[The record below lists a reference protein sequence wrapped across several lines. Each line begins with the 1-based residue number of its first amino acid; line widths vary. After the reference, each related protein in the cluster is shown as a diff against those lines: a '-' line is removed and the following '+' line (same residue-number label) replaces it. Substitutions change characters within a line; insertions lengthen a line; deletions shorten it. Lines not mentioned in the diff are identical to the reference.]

1 MWTRKQLYRVHNEAT
16 LQRKVIYKMHTSQ
29 FRPLDVEGIRKDF
42 PIFAT
47 EPPLAFLDNA
57 ASTQTPRPVVEA
69 MDAYYDTYRSNIHRG
84 IYRISEEATA
94 QYERAREKVAAVI
107 NAPRTRQVIFTRNT
121 TESINLV
128 AYSWGN
134 ANIREGDEI
143 ILTIMEHHSN
153 LVPWQLLAQRTGATL
168 RFLEITDE
176 GLLDFTQLH
185 NLLTEKTKLVA
196 MGHVSNVLGTI
207 NPIQSVIVA
216 AHAVGAKV
224 IVDAAQSVP
233 HFPVDVQQLNCDFL
247 AFSGHKM
254 CGPTGIGVLYGK
266 SELLEEMPPFL
277 GGGSMIRS
285 VERDVSSYAEL
296 PAKFEAGTPSIAEA
310 IGLGHAVD
318 YITQTN
324 LAALHVHEQ
333 ELLKY
338 AHQRLAEIEGITLYG
353 PAPHQKAGVISFN
366 MEGIHPHD
374 VAGILDTHSIAV
386 RAGHHCAQPLMKR
399 LDVIATVRASFYLYN
414 TIEDVDRLHEGL
426 CRAQKLM
433 TRSQKRKTA

>member
-1 MWTRKQLYRVHNEAT
+1 
-16 LQRKVIYKMHTSQ
+16 
-29 FRPLDVEGIRKDF
+29 
-42 PIFAT
+42 
-47 EPPLAFLDNA
+47 
-57 ASTQTPRPVVEA
+57 

-84 IYRISEEATA
+84 IYRISEEATE
-94 QYERAREKVAAVI
+94 QYERAREKVAQLI
-107 NAPRTRQVIFTRNT
+107 NAPRSRQVIFTRNT

-128 AYSWGN
+128 AYSWGST
-134 ANIREGDEI
+134 NIREGDEI
-143 ILTIMEHHSN
+143 VLSIMEHHSN

-176 GLLDFTQLH
+176 GLLDFTQLRD
-185 NLLTEKTKLVA
+185 LLTEKTKLVA
-196 MGHVSNVLGTI
+196 IGHVSNVLGTI
-207 NPIQSVIVA
+207 NPIQSIIET

-233 HFPVDVQQLNCDFL
+233 HFQVDVQQLDCDFL

-310 IGLGHAVD
+310 IGLGHAVE
-318 YITQTN
+318 YITQAN
-324 LAALHVHEQ
+324 LAAIHVHEQ

-338 AHQRLAEIEGITLYG
+338 AHQRLEQIEGITLYG
-353 PAPHQKAGVISFN
+353 PAPHQKMGVISFS
-366 MEGIHPHD
+366 MDGIHPHD
-374 VAGILDTHSIAV
+374 VAGILDTHGVAV

-399 LDVIATVRASFYLYN
+399 LDVIATIRASFYLYN
-414 TIEDVDRLHEGL
+414 TIEDVDRLYEGL

-433 TRSQKRKTA
+433 TRRKV

>member
-1 MWTRKQLYRVHNEAT
+1 
-16 LQRKVIYKMHTSQ
+16 MHTLE
-29 FRPLDVEGIRKDF
+29 FRPLDLEGIRKDF
-42 PIFAT
+42 PIFGT
-47 EPPLAFLDNA
+47 IPPLAFLDNA
-57 ASTQTPRPVVEA
+57 ASTQTPRPVVDA

-84 IYRISEEATA
+84 IYRISEEATE
-94 QYERAREKVAAVI
+94 QYERAREKVAQLI
-107 NAPRTRQVIFTRNT
+107 NAPRSRQVIFTRNT

-128 AYSWGN
+128 AYSWGG

-143 ILTIMEHHSN
+143 VLTIMEHHSN

-168 RFLEITDE
+168 RFVDITDE
-176 GLLDFTQLH
+176 GLLDFTQLRD
-185 NLLTEKTKLVA
+185 LLTEKTKLVA
-196 MGHVSNVLGTI
+196 IGHVSNVLGTI
-207 NPIQSVIVA
+207 NPIQSIIDM
-216 AHAVGAKV
+216 AHAVDARV

-233 HFPVDVQQLNCDFL
+233 HFHVDVQQLDCDFL

-285 VERDVSSYAEL
+285 VEREVSSYAEL

-310 IGLGHAVD
+310 IGLGHTVD
-318 YITQTN
+318 YITQAN
-324 LAALHVHEQ
+324 LAAIHVHEQ

-338 AHQRLAEIEGITLYG
+338 AHQRLEEIEGITLYG
-353 PAPHQKAGVISFN
+353 PAPHQKTGVISFN
-366 MEGIHPHD
+366 MDGIHPHD
-374 VAGILDTHSIAV
+374 VAGILDTHNVAV

-414 TIEDVDRLHEGL
+414 TIEDVERLYEGL

-433 TRSQKRKTA
+433 TRRKV

>member
-1 MWTRKQLYRVHNEAT
+1 MDVPTFQLSNLPIFNSIPTQVMN
-16 LQRKVIYKMHTSQ
+16 MDTSD
-29 FRPLDVEGIRKDF
+29 FRPFDIEAIRKDF

-84 IYRISEEATA
+84 IYRISEEATE
-94 QYERAREKVAAVI
+94 QYEHAREKVTQLI
-107 NAPRTRQVIFTRNT
+107 NAPRSRQVIFTRNT

-128 AYSWGN
+128 AYSWGSI
-134 ANIREGDEI
+134 NIGEGDEI
-143 ILTIMEHHSN
+143 VLTTMEHHSN
-153 LVPWQLLAQRTGATL
+153 LVPWQLLAQRTGARL

-176 GLLDFTQLH
+176 GLLDFTQLRD
-185 NLLTEKTKLVA
+185 LLTEKTKLVA
-196 MGHVSNVLGTI
+196 IGHVSNVLGTI
-207 NPIQSVIVA
+207 NPIQSIIDM
-216 AHAVGAKV
+216 AHAVDAKV
-224 IVDAAQSVP
+224 VVDAAQSVP
-233 HFPVDVQQLNCDFL
+233 HFQVDVQQLDCDFL

-310 IGLGHAVD
+310 IGLGHTVD
-318 YITQTN
+318 YITEAN
-324 LAALHVHEQ
+324 LAAIHVHEQ

-338 AHQRLAEIEGITLYG
+338 THQRLEQIEGITLYG
-353 PAPHQKAGVISFN
+353 PAPHQKTGVISFN

-374 VAGILDTHSIAV
+374 VAGILDTHGVAV

-414 TIEDVDRLHEGL
+414 TIEDVDRLYEGL

-433 TRSQKRKTA
+433 TRRKIV

>member
-1 MWTRKQLYRVHNEAT
+1 MPFAK
-16 LQRKVIYKMHTSQ
+16 I
-29 FRPLDVEGIRKDF
+29 FRSLRQN
-42 PIFAT
+42 
-47 EPPLAFLDNA
+47 PPLAFLDNA
-57 ASTQTPRPVVEA
+57 ASTQTPRPVVAA

-84 IYRISEEATA
+84 IYRISEEATE
-94 QYERAREKVAAVI
+94 QYERAREKVAQLI

-128 AYSWGN
+128 AYSWGST
-134 ANIREGDEI
+134 NIREGDEI
-143 ILTIMEHHSN
+143 VLTVMEHHSN
-153 LVPWQLLAQRTGATL
+153 LVPWQLLAQRTGAKL

-185 NLLTEKTKLVA
+185 ELLTDKTKLVA
-196 MGHVSNVLGTI
+196 IGHVSNVLGTI
-207 NPIQSVIVA
+207 NPIQSVIMA

-233 HFPVDVQQLNCDFL
+233 HFHVDVQQLDCDFL

-318 YITQTN
+318 YITQAN
-324 LAALHVHEQ
+324 LAAIHVHEQ

-338 AHQRLAEIEGITLYG
+338 AH
-353 PAPHQKAGVISFN
+353 PAFRRH
-366 MEGIHPHD
+366 
-374 VAGILDTHSIAV
+374 
-386 RAGHHCAQPLMKR
+386 
-399 LDVIATVRASFYLYN
+399 
-414 TIEDVDRLHEGL
+414 
-426 CRAQKLM
+426 
-433 TRSQKRKTA
+433 

>member
-1 MWTRKQLYRVHNEAT
+1 MDT
-16 LQRKVIYKMHTSQ
+16 LQYQ
-29 FRPLDVEGIRKDF
+29 PLDIEAIRKDF

-47 EPPLAFLDNA
+47 TPPLAFLDNA

-84 IYRISEEATA
+84 IYRISEEATD
-94 QYERAREKVAAVI
+94 QYERARQKVARLI
-107 NAPRTRQVIFTRNT
+107 NAPRARQIIFTRNT

-128 AYSWGN
+128 AYSWGS

-143 ILTIMEHHSN
+143 VLTIMEHHSN

-168 RFLEITDE
+168 RFVEITDE
-176 GLLDFTQLH
+176 GLLDFTQFRD
-185 NLLTEKTKLVA
+185 LLTEKTKLVA
-196 MGHVSNVLGTI
+196 IGHVSNVLGSI
-207 NPIQSVIVA
+207 NPIQSIIVD
-216 AHAVGAKV
+216 AHAIGAKV
-224 IVDAAQSVP
+224 VVDAAQSVP
-233 HFPVDVQQLNCDFL
+233 HFQVDVQQLDCDFL

-254 CGPTGIGVLYGK
+254 CGPTGIGILYGK

-318 YITQTN
+318 YITKAN
-324 LAALHVHEQ
+324 LAALQVHEQ

-338 AHQRLAEIEGITLYG
+338 AHHRLEEIEGITFYG

-374 VAGILDTHSIAV
+374 VAGILDTHDIAV

-399 LDVIATVRASFYLYN
+399 LNVIATVRASFYLYN
-414 TIEDVDRLHEGL
+414 TIEDVDRLYDGL
-426 CRAQKLM
+426 CRAQTLM
-433 TRSQKRKTA
+433 TRRKV

>member
-1 MWTRKQLYRVHNEAT
+1 
-16 LQRKVIYKMHTSQ
+16 MHKLE
-29 FRPLDVEGIRKDF
+29 FRPFDIEAIRKDF
-42 PIFAT
+42 PIFT
-47 EPPLAFLDNA
+47 TDPPLAFLDNA

-84 IYRISEEATA
+84 IYRISEEATE
-94 QYERAREKVAAVI
+94 QYERAREKVAQLI
-107 NAPRTRQVIFTRNT
+107 NAPRSRQVIFTRNT

-128 AYSWGN
+128 AYSWGST
-134 ANIREGDEI
+134 NIGEGDEI
-143 ILTIMEHHSN
+143 VLTTMEHHSN

-168 RFLEITDE
+168 RFVEITDE
-176 GLLDFTQLH
+176 GLLDFTQLRD
-185 NLLTEKTKLVA
+185 LLTEKTKLVA
-196 MGHVSNVLGTI
+196 IGHVSNVLGTI
-207 NPIQSVIVA
+207 NPIQSIIDM
-216 AHAVGAKV
+216 AHAVDAKV

-233 HFPVDVQQLNCDFL
+233 HFQVDVQQLDCDFL

-310 IGLGHAVD
+310 IGLGHAID
-318 YITQTN
+318 YITQAN
-324 LAALHVHEQ
+324 LAAIHVHEQ

-338 AHQRLAEIEGITLYG
+338 AHQRLEQIEGITLYG
-353 PAPHQKAGVISFN
+353 PAPHQKMGVISFN

-374 VAGILDTHSIAV
+374 VAGILDTHGVAV

-399 LDVIATVRASFYLYN
+399 LDVIATVRASLYLYN
-414 TIEDVDRLHEGL
+414 TIEDVDRLYEGL

-433 TRSQKRKTA
+433 TRRKIT